1 MKLLKLQIA
10 SAFVV
15 GWTALCAAQ
24 TPPFFNVKDYG
35 ATGNGSTL
43 DSPSVNAA
51 IAAAGAAGGGTVT
64 FPPGTYLCG
73 SIHLSNC
80 PVNLTLYLSNNAVIW
95 CSSNNIDTHESSA
108 YGAYQDE
115 GHTWFHDALIWGE
128 NLQNFTIEGSGKID
142 GHKGL
147 VTGNPTTANPG
158 DKALCLVLCS
168 NVLIDGITITNGG
181 HFGILAQA
189 CTNMTVRNARIWEKT
204 SRDGFNLICS
214 SFCIVSNCDIEGS
227 DDSMCLKSTYA
238 LGRKINCQNIRIV
251 NSTILSTENNATQ
264 IGSETVG
271 DFRDVTWSNLVLTAA
286 GKAGIGITSQDGS
299 IIDGM
304 TYDNIIMS
312 NCACPIFLKL
322 DYRTSD
328 TPNPTVGRIRNISI
342 NNVYAYHS
350 TYYSRTN
357 TSTINGYSGTTNV
370 PIENIT
376 FNNVHV
382 SNIGRN
388 PATAVTNYPTE
399 NQDWQPQNF
408 GNWPSYGWYLRWAN
422 NISFTNCSVSFDNND
437 DRPAVVADTATN
449 VLFEN
454 FTADVGS
461 NDTNYDM
468 GFLNTSYFDVTNAV
482 ASATA
487 PSPGAD
493 LRIFNSNSTP
503 VQIVSP
509 PYFSPGDGLYASAHT
524 VTIGSGTP
532 GATIRYTTND
542 SEPGE
547 TNGTIYSGP
556 VTINSETVLLAVAYT
571 NGMVDSAVNTAIY
584 NFVATGGTT
593 ALPVFNPPPG
603 EYAAAQPVTITSAT
617 PGATIIYTTDG
628 STPNTNNGTI
638 YSAPVTISANTT
650 LQAFAYATN
659 LTASGLTSN
668 NYVITGTAAAPVFS
682 LPAGTYTNFQSVTFS
697 SATADASIRYTLDGS
712 TPSEIAGTPYT
723 GPVTIASNLTLNA
736 IAYAS
741 GAADSTV
748 SAASYTIVAAPPMFN
763 PPGGNYTNAQ
773 SVAISSPTFGA
784 LIRYTTDGS
793 APSETVGTLY
803 SMPVT
808 VNSNLTLNAI
818 AYVTGMVDSA
828 VSTAGYAIVL
838 APPSFAFQAINLTYI
853 TNGAIAAVQNDAN
866 EPGGHWLALE
876 GTAIGQS
883 ILYEIPSIPAG
894 TYDLQMYWKGNT
906 ERGIL
911 SFALDGTV
919 LGNNLDQYSAN
930 QTYPIQDYGDV
941 TFTTN
946 STHTILLTVVG
957 KNAASTGYWL
967 SAGEFLFTL
976 VQPPPPVFNG
986 ALVFSNGIVQL
997 NGAGFPTLP
1006 YRVQINTNLSTTN
1019 WITIGTTTADT
1030 SGALIF
1036 MDTNAGNQP
1045 AAFYRLVTP

>member
-1 MKLLKLQIA
+1 MRIA
-10 SAFVV
+10 LAVF
-15 GWTALCAAQ
+15 CFAAGNFCFAQ
-24 TPPFFNVKDYG
+24 PIFNVMNYG
-35 ATGNGSTL
+35 ATGNGSTT
-43 DSPSVNAA
+43 DSPAINAA
-51 IAAAGAAGGGTVT
+51 IAAAGAAGGGMVT
-64 FPPGTYLCG
+64 FPPGNYLCG

-80 PVNLTLYLSNNAVIW
+80 PVNLTLYLSNNAVILG
-95 CSSNNIDTHESSA
+95 SVGNIDQHESNPYSQ
-108 YGAYQDE
+108 YQDE
-115 GHTWFHDALIWGE
+115 GHSYFHDSLIWGE
-128 NLQNFTIEGSGKID
+128 NLQNFSLEGPGKID
-142 GHKGL
+142 GHGAL
-147 VTGNPTTANPG
+147 TTGNPSSTQG
-158 DKALCLVLCS
+158 DKDLCLILCS
-168 NVLIDGITITNGG
+168 NVLIDGVTITNGG

-189 CTNMTVRNARIWEKT
+189 CTNMVVRNARIWEKT

-322 DYRTSD
+322 DYRTTD

-350 TYYSRTN
+350 TYYNRTN

-388 PATAVTNYPTE
+388 PATAVTNYPAE

-454 FTADVGS
+454 FTADVGN

-468 GFLNTSYFDVTNAV
+468 GFLNGSVFDVTDAV
-482 ASATA
+482 ASADA
-487 PSPGAD
+487 PSPGTD
-493 LRIFNSNSTP
+493 LRIFTSNSAAP
-503 VQIVSP
+503 AQIVSP
-509 PYFSPGDGLYASAHT
+509 PYFSPGDGLYTTPQT

-532 GATIRYTTND
+532 GAMIRYTTD
-542 SEPGE
+542 DTEPSES
-547 TNGTIYSGP
+547 NGTIYTGP
-556 VTINSETVLLAVAYT
+556 VPVNSETVLLAIAYT

-584 NFVATGGTT
+584 NYITTGGT
-593 ALPVFNPPPG
+593 AAPIFSPPGG
-603 EYAAAQPVTITSAT
+603 EYAATQPVTITCGT
-617 PGATIIYTTDG
+617 PNATIIYTTDG
-628 STPNTNNGTI
+628 STPGTNNGTI
-638 YSAPVTISANTT
+638 YTVPVTISANTA

-659 LTASGLTSN
+659 LAASGVTSN
-668 NYVITGTAAAPVFS
+668 NYVITGAAAMPVIS
-682 LPAGTYTNFQSVTFS
+682 LPSGTYTNSQLVTISSVTG
-697 SATADASIRYTLDGS
+697 DASIRYTLDDS
-712 TPSEIAGTPYT
+712 TPSEVNGTLYT
-723 GPVTIASNLTLNA
+723 GPVAVNSNLTLNA

-741 GAADSTV
+741 GASDSSV
-748 SAASYTIVAAPPMFN
+748 SSASYTIVVGAPVFN
-763 PPGGNYTNAQ
+763 PPAGTYTNTQ
-773 SVAISSPTFGA
+773 SVTISSA
-784 LIRYTTDGS
+784 MSDASIRYTTDGS
-793 APSETVGTLY
+793 TPSEVNGTLY
-803 SMPVT
+803 TGPVT
-808 VNSNLTLNAI
+808 INSNTTLNAI
-818 AYVTGMVDSA
+818 AYANGANDSA
-828 VSTAGYAIVL
+828 VSTAAYSIVL
-838 APPSFAFQAINLTYI
+838 APPSFAFLAINLNYI
-853 TNGAIAAVQNDAN
+853 TNGAVAVVQNDAN

-876 GTAIGQS
+876 GTGVGQT

-919 LGNNLDQYSAN
+919 LGGNLDQYSAN
-930 QTYPIQDYGDV
+930 QTYNIQDYGNV
-941 TFTTN
+941 TFATN
-946 STHTILLTVVG
+946 GTHSILLTVVG
-957 KNAASTGYWL
+957 KNSAATGYWL

-976 VQPPPPVFNG
+976 VQPPSPVFSSALTFTNG
-986 ALVFSNGIVQL
+986 AFQVSGS
-997 NGAGFPTLP
+997 GYPSLP
-1006 YRVQINTNLSTTN
+1006 YRVQVSTNLTTTN
-1019 WITIGTTTADT
+1019 WTTIGTINADT
-1030 SGALIF
+1030 NGVLSF
-1036 MDTNAGNQP
+1036 MDTNAPSQP
-1045 AAFYRLVTP
+1045 MQFYRLVTP